1 MPDVPRPVFE
11 AEVRDHGSAA
21 VRRAGVSGGLHDDGA
36 REAFGVAQMNV
47 ASGSPSSCSLI
58 LFCVRAGDLPV
69 WVPER
74 NQTASQKQSKVV
86 KYHFGAV
93 NLPLWKQKKDT
104 SRRVAARIEPTLCA
118 RCLRHIGLRT
128 RSCRGIGHAG
138 RCLNRAALAAFP
150 FTDGEE
156 LGDAWHAIAG
166 FGRVWTSNEVDALL
180 LANPFG
186 VQRLQWRSSLG
197 PRGSC
202 SARGHWLT
210 LVCVLC
216 AT

>member
-1 MPDVPRPVFE
+1 M
-11 AEVRDHGSAA
+11 
-21 VRRAGVSGGLHDDGA
+21 
-36 REAFGVAQMNV
+36 
-47 ASGSPSSCSLI
+47 
-58 LFCVRAGDLPV
+58 
-69 WVPER
+69 
-74 NQTASQKQSKVV
+74 V
-86 KYHFGAV
+86 KYHFWAV

-180 LANPFG
+180 LANPLLAFRCAASTEALFFG
-186 VQRLQWRSSLG
+186 PTRELLRTRALAHPSVRALRNLRRFRCIVWAVAKLLILEREARERVNAPGGVGFLQAQASFQFNSSR
-197 PRGSC
+197 P
-202 SARGHWLT
+202 
-210 LVCVLC
+210 
-216 AT
+216 